1 MKAKKMDRPVTI
13 HEMENVIGGLDIP
26 DFSIS
31 NDIGNII
38 EISDSSDTLGLGML
52 TNPGRHRGGS
62 GGGGGSGGDS
72 SSSIP
77 MGGSGGGLAEVEIG
91 GLDTVE
97 PITLNIGGGSSGLG
111 GMASGSSAPI
121 EFEIKRSGMDG
132 GGFGG
137 GSSGGGGGLFSN
149 SQTATGPGYG
159 LAAAQSPTRMSQE
172 EERAKKFDYINKL
185 QRLEQKGFQ
194 VSKRYTMDN
203 TLDEMKQEYDRLVD
217 ARNLEAS
224 LRFQRQALMSVV
236 TGMEWANGRF
246 DPFDLKLDGWSE
258 AVHENVEDFDEIFEE
273 LYDKY
278 KERGKM
284 PPEARLVMA
293 LAGSGFMC
301 HVSNS
306 FLKSKMSNVSADD
319 ILKNNPDLARQFAA
333 AAANQAG
340 SGFGNFMGMAMGGGG
355 AAATAAPVGGG
366 AGSMFGSSAAAAA
379 QAASEAKAR
388 AAAEV
393 AFQQQSR
400 GNGGAPM
407 AQVPQNVAAMEAPRA
422 TARREMRGPSGVD
435 DILRQFEEA
444 RRNEGLDGTAAFP
457 SEGGLSAQQQ
467 PATMAAI
474 EIQSMA
480 SGDDIG
486 SAAESTRTGRGR
498 GGRRRAPVGNVMSL
512 EI

>member
-1 MKAKKMDRPVTI
+1 MDRPVTI
-13 HEMENVIGGLDIP
+13 HEMENVIGGFDG
-26 DFSIS
+26 DFGIS
-31 NDIGNII
+31 SDIGNIV
-38 EISDSSDTLGLGML
+38 EISDSNDVLGLGML
-52 TNPGRHRGGS
+52 SNMGNQRGGRDN
-62 GGGGGSGGDS
+62 GGGGGGGYGNH
-72 SSSIP
+72 
-77 MGGSGGGLAEVEIG
+77 GGGGVGLAEVEIG
-91 GLDTVE
+91 SLDTVE
-97 PITLNIGGGSSGLG
+97 PITLNIGGSGG
-111 GMASGSSAPI
+111 GITSGSSAPI
-121 EFEIKRSGMDG
+121 EIEFSRSNDYG
-132 GGFGG
+132 GGGGGG
-137 GSSGGGGGLFSN
+137 GSSSSNGGGLFSN
-149 SQTATGPGYG
+149 SQSASGPGYG
-159 LAAAQSPTRMSQE
+159 LAAAQSPMRMSQE

-194 VSKRYTMDN
+194 VAKRFTMDN
-203 TLDEMKQEYDRLVD
+203 TLDEMKQEHDRLVD

-236 TGMEWANGRF
+236 TGLEWANGRF
-246 DPFDLKLDGWSE
+246 DPFDLKMDGWSE

-301 HVSNS
+301 HVSNT

-340 SGFGNFMGMAMGGGG
+340 AGFGNFMNMAMGGGG
-355 AAATAAPVGGG
+355 QGGNPAAAAAPVGAGQG
-366 AGSMFGSSAAAAA
+366 AFFGSSAQAAAA
-379 QAASEAKAR
+379 ASAEAQAR
-388 AAAEV
+388 AQAEV
-393 AFQQQSR
+393 AFQHQSR

-407 AQVPQNVAAMEAPRA
+407 TQVPQAVAAMEAPRA

-444 RRNEGLDGTAAFP
+444 RRNESMDGSAAFP
-457 SEGGLSAQQQ
+457 GGGGSAQEQ

-486 SAAESTRTGRGR
+486 SATESTRTGRGR
-498 GGRRRAPVGNVMSL
+498 GRRRQAVGNTLSL
-512 EI
+512 NL